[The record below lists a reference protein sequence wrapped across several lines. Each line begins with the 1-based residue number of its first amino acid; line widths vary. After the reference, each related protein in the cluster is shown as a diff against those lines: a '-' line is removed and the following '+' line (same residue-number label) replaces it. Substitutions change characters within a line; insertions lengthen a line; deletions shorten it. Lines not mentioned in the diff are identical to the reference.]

1 MHSSR
6 VYMTQWNFGFHV
18 PDTCLSMLLLEIMV
32 SEILLSP
39 NLIAKSQTEK
49 HHNTDYNTTVSN
61 SENVAYIKKTKIG
74 FFWWIL

>member
-1 MHSSR
+1 
-6 VYMTQWNFGFHV
+6 
-18 PDTCLSMLLLEIMV
+18 MLLLEIMV

-39 NLIAKSQTEK
+39 NPSQTEK

-74 FFWWIL
+74 FF

>member
-1 MHSSR
+1 
-6 VYMTQWNFGFHV
+6 
-18 PDTCLSMLLLEIMV
+18 MLLLEIMV

-49 HHNTDYNTTVSN
+49 HHNTDYNTTVPN

-74 FFWWIL
+74 FF